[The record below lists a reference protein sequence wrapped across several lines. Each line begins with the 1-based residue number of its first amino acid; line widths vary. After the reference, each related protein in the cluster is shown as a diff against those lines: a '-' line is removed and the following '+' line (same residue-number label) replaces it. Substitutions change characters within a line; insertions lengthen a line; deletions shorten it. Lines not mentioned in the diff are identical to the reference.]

1 MIEFKFYDNIKQF
14 LRYVKYFSTIMQKSK
29 NNETNI
35 PISKPKGKTSYADL
49 LITFCFY
56 LKHK

>member
-1 MIEFKFYDNIKQF
+1 MIEFKCYDNIKQF
-14 LRYVKYFSTIMQKSK
+14 LRNVKYFSTIMQKSK

-49 LITFCFY
+49 LITFVFI
-56 LKHK
+56 